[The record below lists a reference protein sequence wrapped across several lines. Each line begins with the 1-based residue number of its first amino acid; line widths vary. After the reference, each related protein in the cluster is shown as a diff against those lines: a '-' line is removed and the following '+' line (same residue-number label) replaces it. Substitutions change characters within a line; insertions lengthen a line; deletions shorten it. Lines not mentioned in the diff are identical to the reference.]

1 MAKRVGQKIKMTS
14 IEELLGVPTITG
26 CDEIEVAR
34 IHPFKDHPFKV
45 LDDDKMHDLVESI
58 MMNGVLVP
66 VTVRPLED
74 GDYEMISGHR
84 RLFAVNQIGLEKIP
98 AIVKEYDDD
107 EAVLA
112 MVDSNLQREEILPSE
127 KAFAYKMKYD
137 AMRRKAGRPSK
148 NNSSQFGRNFQTD
161 IVLAEQVGESRGQ
174 LHRYLRLVELIPP
187 ILDLVDKKALALA
200 TAVEVSFLDHKIQA
214 MLYDYMLENDICKTF
229 QIFAVRDYLKEH
241 DTISK
246 MELIRILNENAP
258 LNENNRF
265 QKITLT
271 KDKLRE
277 FFPVFYTK
285 SQMEFVLRK
294 LLKFILSPVSIVLF
308 LMKWGVELALHL
320 TGAVIGLLI
329 LLVVGFFVYALFTQA
344 WTDLLILGIIFVGIV
359 AVLFLCVLMQETC
372 DSLSEKIRE
381 L

>member
-1 MAKRVGQKIKMTS
+1 MDFT
-14 IEELLGVPTITG
+14 P
-26 CDEIEVAR
+26 
-34 IHPFKDHPFKV
+34 
-45 LDDDKMHDLVESI
+45 
-58 MMNGVLVP
+58 
-66 VTVRPLED
+66 
-74 GDYEMISGHR
+74 DYS
-84 RLFAVNQIGLEKIP
+84 
-98 AIVKEYDDD
+98 DD

-161 IVLAEQVGESRGQ
+161 IVLADQVGESRVQ

-200 TAVEVSFLDHKIQA
+200 TAVEVSFMNHKVQEMI
-214 MLYDYMLENDICKTF
+214 YDYMLENDICKTF

-285 SQMEFVLRK
+285 SQMENVLFK
-294 LLKFILSPVSIVLF
+294 LLEDWKKENSDTE
-308 LMKWGVELALHL
+308 G
-320 TGAVIGLLI
+320 
-329 LLVVGFFVYALFTQA
+329 
-344 WTDLLILGIIFVGIV
+344 
-359 AVLFLCVLMQETC
+359 
-372 DSLSEKIRE
+372 
-381 L
+381 

>member
-1 MAKRVGQKIKMTS
+1 MNRIVLVNTEKVD
-14 IEELLGVPTITG
+14 EYLELM
-26 CDEIEVAR
+26 CA
-34 IHPFKDHPFKV
+34 
-45 LDDDKMHDLVESI
+45 DDDKMHDLVESI

-84 RLFAVNQIGLEKIP
+84 WLFAVNQIGLEKIP

-161 IVLAEQVGESRGQ
+161 IVLADQVGESRVQ
-174 LHRYLRLVELIPP
+174 LHRYLRLV
-187 ILDLVDKKALALA
+187 
-200 TAVEVSFLDHKIQA
+200 
-214 MLYDYMLENDICKTF
+214 
-229 QIFAVRDYLKEH
+229 
-241 DTISK
+241 
-246 MELIRILNENAP
+246 ELIRILNENAP

-285 SQMEFVLRK
+285 SQMENVLFK
-294 LLKFILSPVSIVLF
+294 LLEDWK
-308 LMKWGVELALHL
+308 KENADTEG
-320 TGAVIGLLI
+320 
-329 LLVVGFFVYALFTQA
+329 
-344 WTDLLILGIIFVGIV
+344 
-359 AVLFLCVLMQETC
+359 
-372 DSLSEKIRE
+372 
-381 L
+381 